1 MLDAGLNN
9 KSKVEIERGMLI
21 GVQKVEQKTTHVEVQ
36 CARKKVMEKE
46 GVLHNR

>member
-1 MLDAGLNN
+1 
-9 KSKVEIERGMLI
+9 MLI
-21 GVQKVEQKTTHVEVQ
+21 GAQKVEQKVEQKTTHVEVQ